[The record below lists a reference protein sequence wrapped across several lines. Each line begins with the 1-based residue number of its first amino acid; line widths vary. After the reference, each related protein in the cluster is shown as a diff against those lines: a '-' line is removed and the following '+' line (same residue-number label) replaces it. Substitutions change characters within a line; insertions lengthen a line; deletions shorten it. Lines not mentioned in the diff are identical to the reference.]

1 MDEQPGGAGGGKRN
15 ASSRAVQR
23 LTADA
28 DRGAKG
34 AAGSGTPVAVYAGLG
49 VQFALSILVFLFLGQ
64 WLDRKLGT
72 SPLLL
77 ILGVF
82 LGAAA
87 GFYSM
92 YRRLM
97 ADQRREESLRKK

>member
-1 MDEQPGGAGGGKRN
+1 MDEQPGGAGERRPPTQD
-15 ASSRAVQR
+15 AQR
-23 LTADA
+23 LTADGA
-28 DRGAKG
+28 RGAESAG
-34 AAGSGTPVAVYAGLG
+34 GSSTPAAVFAGLG
-49 VQFALSILVFLFLGQ
+49 IQFALSIIVFLYVGQ

-72 SPLLL
+72 SPWLLM
-77 ILGVF
+77 LGVF

-97 ADQRREESLRKK
+97 ADQRREESLRRK

>member
-1 MDEQPGGAGGGKRN
+1 
-15 ASSRAVQR
+15 
-23 LTADA
+23 
-28 DRGAKG
+28 
-34 AAGSGTPVAVYAGLG
+34 
-49 VQFALSILVFLFLGQ
+49 LSILIFLFLGQ

-72 SPLLL
+72 SPWLL

-97 ADQRREESLRKK
+97 ADQQREESLRKK